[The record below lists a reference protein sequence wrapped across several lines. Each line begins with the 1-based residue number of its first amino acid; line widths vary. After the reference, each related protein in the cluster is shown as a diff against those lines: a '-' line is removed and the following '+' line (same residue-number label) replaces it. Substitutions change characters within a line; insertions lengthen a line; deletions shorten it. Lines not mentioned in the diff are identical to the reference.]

1 MDATI
6 TSERRRSWTMPTV
19 YTILFAIIALIAALT
34 WIMPAGKYDY
44 KTADSGEII
53 AAADVGNYDGG
64 ERLLPIPGSYTQLE
78 SNPQGVVDVLMAPI
92 KGFYKAADVALFVLI
107 IGGFLSVTIKTGAM
121 DAGVGA
127 VINRFK
133 GREQWLIPILMAL
146 FALGGSSYGMA
157 EETVAFWALLLPVM
171 AAAGYDRMV
180 TAGII
185 LLGSGVGVLAST
197 VNPFAT
203 GIASRFADLPIGDGI
218 GLRMV
223 IFVVL
228 LALASFYVMRY
239 AAKIKA
245 DSSKSILADQ
255 EYDDNFSREIEVVE
269 LTTRRKL
276 TLLVFLATFA
286 IMVYGVMPLEDIG
299 VTAVPTLWWWFDEL
313 STLFLTAS
321 ILIALINWQPEHE
334 FVSTFLEGAR
344 DLIGVAL
351 VVAVARGIYVV
362 MGDGLIV
369 DTVLNWTE
377 GLVTG
382 LSSGAFIVVS
392 YVSHLV
398 LAFLIPST
406 SGLATVSMPLMGPLA
421 DFANVSRELVVTAY
435 QSATGWINMISPTSG
450 HLIAGLALARI
461 PYDRYL
467 KWVAPFM
474 GMTFLITIVILF
486 IAA

>member
-1 MDATI
+1 
-6 TSERRRSWTMPTV
+6 
-19 YTILFAIIALIAALT
+19 
-34 WIMPAGKYDY
+34 
-44 KTADSGEII
+44 
-53 AAADVGNYDGG
+53 
-64 ERLLPIPGSYTQLE
+64 
-78 SNPQGVVDVLMAPI
+78 
-92 KGFYKAADVALFVLI
+92 
-107 IGGFLSVTIKTGAM
+107 
-121 DAGVGA
+121 
-127 VINRFK
+127 
-133 GREQWLIPILMAL
+133 
-146 FALGGSSYGMA
+146 
-157 EETVAFWALLLPVM
+157 
-171 AAAGYDRMV
+171 
-180 TAGII
+180 
-185 LLGSGVGVLAST
+185 
-197 VNPFAT
+197 
-203 GIASRFADLPIGDGI
+203 
-218 GLRMV
+218 
-223 IFVVL
+223 
-228 LALASFYVMRY
+228 
-239 AAKIKA
+239 
-245 DSSKSILADQ
+245 
-255 EYDDNFSREIEVVE
+255 
-269 LTTRRKL
+269 
-276 TLLVFLATFA
+276 
-286 IMVYGVMPLEDIG
+286 VMPLEDIG